1 MANAIT
7 LPYSTPLT
15 TYGSALSST
24 YTWYQQWYVYPTIT
38 DTITSQ
44 AQITINSISTIDR
57 NKRHKL
63 PTGFTQLEYIE
74 STGTQ
79 WIDTGFSV
87 TPTNYNKLK
96 YVADMESIGSSVYA
110 SRSVTADNIGEFF
123 QVSNG
128 QYFFAGSGST
138 FTTNNLGIASSTA
151 KTTLTALYD
160 MSSLSFSYSYSSE
173 SNYDKL
179 TITVA
184 GTTVA
189 NALSGSGSSSYSGS
203 IKKGQTIVFTYT
215 KDGSNNSNNDICTFS
230 SMTIQTQHD
239 AWAVDGTMYDGNRFY
254 IGSYASLIY
263 YGNGSATVN
272 TNNYYDYIRHTFVL
286 DAMNGSVSVDNLY
299 QTTYTPVAPTI
310 SLNFYMFAYNGN
322 GTANKGKIRHWGS
335 ELYENNVLVRKFV
348 PCKDESTGLI
358 GMYDLVTN
366 AFFGNSGTDAF
377 LYKELNTDY
386 VDVNF
391 TIYSKNNIT
400 RTGTSGYTCTTFT
413 YKSQPTIKVNNV
425 KLGESVELY
434 DGELTTT
441 VADNGAG
448 TAVSGAITHSAI
460 VTVQIPR
467 NWFLEDN
474 SAWNF
479 SISDALMIMNTSV
492 NKTNTHT
499 FANFNVA
506 PLFNIWVRKPVELP
520 DGYTMLSY
528 IEGTGTQYI
537 NTGFKPNQ
545 NTRLILDIDIGSQPS
560 YPTALFGSRNGD
572 TASNASFVI
581 FIMTASQFRTDFG
594 SATVNANIST
604 SGRFL
609 IDTNKAICNI
619 NGTLYENTN
628 TTFQSDYTL
637 SILTENDPSG
647 YDTRITKGKIYS
659 CKIYDNDILIRDYIP
674 CLNSSNVAGLYDLI
688 NGVFYGDASGGTF
701 ISGEVVN
708 TNATKSILR
717 KARKIF
723 VKRNGVLTEVPT
735 LVLKVGG
742 EFA

>member
-63 PTGFTQLEYIE
+63 PIGFTQLEYIE

-96 YVADMESIGSSVYA
+96 YVADMESIGSSVYS
-110 SRSVTADNIGEFF
+110 SRSVTANNIGEFF

-151 KTTLTALYD
+151 TTTLTALYD

-215 KDGSNNSNNDICTFS
+215 KDGSANSNNDICTFS

-239 AWAVDGTMYDGNRFY
+239 SWAVDGTMYDGNRFY

-299 QTTYTPVAPTI
+299 QTTYTPVATTI
-310 SLNFYMFAYNGN
+310 SLNFYMFAYNRN

-413 YKSQPTIKVNNV
+413 YESQPTIKVNNV

-448 TAVSGAITHSAI
+448 TAVSGAITHYAS
-460 VTVQIPR
+460 VSVQIPR

-474 SAWNF
+474 SEWNF

-492 NKTNTHT
+492 NKTNTYT

-506 PLFNIWVRKPVELP
+506 PLFNIWIRKPIVLP
-520 DGYTMLSY
+520 EGYTQLKY
-528 IEGTGTQYI
+528 IESSGTQYVD
-537 NTGFKPNQ
+537 TGFMPNN
-545 NTRLILDIDIGSQPS
+545 NTRVIIDAQMLSNSTHAG
-560 YPTALFGSRNGD
+560 LFGSRI
-572 TASNASFVI
+572 TSSSNSMWCWLNDGNTWKADYS
-581 FIMTASQFRTDFG
+581 TSNTR
-594 SATVNANIST
+594 ATFSNISISDRLVVDYNKNSVSV
-604 SGRFL
+604 SGSNH
-609 IDTNKAICNI
+609 TWA
-619 NGTLYENTN
+619 EA
-628 TTFQSDYTL
+628 TFQSTCNMILFGVNTGGTPQYL
-637 SILTENDPSG
+637 SSA
-647 YDTRITKGKIYS
+647 RIYS
-659 CKIYDNDILIRDYIP
+659 CQIYDNDVLIRDFIP
-674 CLNSSNVAGLYDLI
+674 CINSDGVVGLYDLVNAI
-688 NGVFYGDASGGTF
+688 FYDDESGGTF

-742 EFA
+742 KLA